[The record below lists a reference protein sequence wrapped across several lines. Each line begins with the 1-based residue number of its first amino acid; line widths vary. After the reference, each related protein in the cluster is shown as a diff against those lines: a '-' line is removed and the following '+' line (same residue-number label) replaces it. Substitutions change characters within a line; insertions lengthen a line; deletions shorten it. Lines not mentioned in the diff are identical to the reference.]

1 MNMPLFATLGTV
13 TPAVPAPP
21 PLAELRK
28 RPHWSFSR
36 INALVNY
43 CSLAWAFRYIYRV
56 GPRFTPVSLVF
67 GSAFHSALAFH
78 ATRRLHGQEVT
89 VSDCQEVFADLLTE
103 NCRREGPPV
112 RFGEGGTVDILI
124 AQGQRMLATYLAS
137 LDPEEEI
144 EAVSMPF
151 SVPLVDAS
159 GTRLD
164 KPLIGE
170 YDLVVRRGGIRTI
183 VDWKTS
189 ARRWPKGKAAT
200 DLQATC
206 YLWAEQ
212 HLRHTGS
219 QFRFDVVTKT
229 RVPACERHH
238 ATRAPDDFVR
248 LGELVRVLERIVTNE
263 CFLPQTGSW
272 ECANCPCASACES
285 WHRER
290 ARIFAGTGRPR
301 AAYVS
306 EWGTPTPRREDAP
319 MASS

>member
-43 CSLAWAFRYIYRV
+43 CSLAWAFRYVHRLE
-56 GPRFTPVSLVF
+56 PRFTPVSLVF

-78 ATRRLHGQEVT
+78 ATRRMHGQEVT
-89 VSDCQEVFADLLTE
+89 VAECQEVFAGLLTE

-112 RFGEGGTVDILI
+112 RLNDNETIDTIVT
-124 AQGQRMLATYLAS
+124 QGQQMLAAYLAS
-137 LDPEEEI
+137 LDPEEQI
-144 EAVSMPF
+144 DAVGMPF
-151 SVPLVDAS
+151 CVPLLDAS
-159 GTRLD
+159 GRLLD

-170 YDLVVRRGGIRTI
+170 FDLVVRGPDHIRTI

-189 ARRWPKGKAAT
+189 ARRWPKGKADS

-212 HLRHTGS
+212 QSRRPDS
-219 QFRFDVVTKT
+219 RFRFDVVTKT
-229 RVPACERHH
+229 KSPVCERHS
-238 ATRAPDDFVR
+238 AIRDDEDFVR
-248 LGELVRVLERIVTNE
+248 LGELVRVLERIVANE
-263 CFLPQTGSW
+263 CFHPQEGGW
-272 ECANCPCASACES
+272 ECANCPYANACKG

-290 ARIFAGTGRPR
+290 ARTSVQNGHRQ
-301 AAYVS
+301 AA
-306 EWGTPTPRREDAP
+306 
-319 MASS
+319 